1 MILIPGDNLRK
12 KDSNSYEKDS
22 NYYSKYILLVKEDK
36 TTRLFGYYMPEVN
49 DIIIGKVIDVLSNGW
64 IIDINSPYLGKLSLK
79 EIGVDPN
86 DLYTYGDY
94 ILCQIVR
101 MTKNKLID
109 LEIKKKEKL
118 NDGLILKVD
127 PVRIPR
133 LIGKNSSML
142 NLIKEYLKTDI
153 IIGKN
158 GRIYL
163 NGNINDISKAVDIIR
178 FIINNSYK
186 SGLTEKVK
194 EILENNRN
202 GEEI

>member
-22 NYYSKYILLVKEDK
+22 NYYSKYILLIKEDK

-79 EIGVDPN
+79 EIGIDPN

-142 NLIKEYLKTDI
+142 NLIKEYLKIDI

-163 NGNINDISKAVDIIR
+163 NGNINNVSKAVDIIR

-194 EILENNRN
+194 EILENK
-202 GEEI
+202 

>member
-1 MILIPGDNLRK
+1 MILIPGDSLKK
-12 KDSNSYEKDS
+12 KDINSYERE
-22 NYYSKYILLVKEDK
+22 NNNYSKYILLVNEDK

-49 DIIIGKVIDVLSNGW
+49 DIVIGKVIDVLSNGW
-64 IIDINSPYLGKLSLK
+64 IIDINSPYVGKLSLK
-79 EIGVDPN
+79 DTGVDPS

-94 ILCQIVR
+94 ILCQIVK

-127 PVRIPR
+127 PARIPR

-142 NLIKEYLKTDI
+142 NLIKEYLKIDI

-158 GRIYL
+158 GRVYL
-163 NGNINDISKAVDIIR
+163 NGDINNVLKAVDIIK

-186 SGLTEKVK
+186 RGLTEKVK
-194 EILENNRN
+194 EILENK
-202 GEEI
+202 

>member
-1 MILIPGDNLRK
+1 MILIPGDNIRK
-12 KDSNSYEKDS
+12 KDSNSYEIDN

-127 PVRIPR
+127 PARIPR

-142 NLIKEYLKTDI
+142 NLIKEYLKIDI

-163 NGNINDISKAVDIIR
+163 NGSINDVYKAIDIIR

-194 EILENNRN
+194 EILENK
-202 GEEI
+202 

>member
-12 KDSNSYEKDS
+12 KDSNSYERNN

-64 IIDINSPYLGKLSLK
+64 LIDINSPYLGKLPLK

-142 NLIKEYLKTDI
+142 NLIKEYLKIDI

-163 NGNINDISKAVDIIR
+163 NGNINDVSKAVDIIR
-178 FIINNSYK
+178 FVINNSYK

-194 EILENNRN
+194 EILENK
-202 GEEI
+202 

>member
-1 MILIPGDNLRK
+1 MILIPGDNLKK
-12 KDSNSYEKDS
+12 KDINSYEREN
-22 NYYSKYILLVKEDK
+22 NYYSKYIVLVNEDK

-64 IIDINSPYLGKLSLK
+64 LVDINSPYVGKLSLK
-79 EIGVDPN
+79 DTGVDPN

-127 PVRIPR
+127 PARIPR

-142 NLIKEYLKTDI
+142 NLIKEYLKIDI

-163 NGNINDISKAVDIIR
+163 NGNVNDILKAVDIIR
-178 FIINNSYK
+178 FVINNSYK
-186 SGLTEKVK
+186 RGLTEKVK
-194 EILENNRN
+194 EILENK
-202 GEEI
+202 

>member
-1 MILIPGDNLRK
+1 MILIPGDSLKK
-12 KDSNSYEKDS
+12 KDINSYEREN
-22 NYYSKYILLVKEDK
+22 NYYSKYILLLNEDK
-36 TTRLFGYYMPEVN
+36 TTRLFGYYIPEVN
-49 DIIIGKVIDVLSNGW
+49 DIVIGKVIDVLSNAW
-64 IIDINSPYLGKLSLK
+64 IIDINSPYMGKLSLK
-79 EIGVDPN
+79 DIGTDPN

-101 MTKNKLID
+101 ITKNKLID
-109 LEIKKKEKL
+109 LDIKKKEKL

-127 PVRIPR
+127 PARIPR

-142 NLIKEYLKTDI
+142 NLIKEYLKIDI

-163 NGNINDISKAVDIIR
+163 NGNINDVSKAVDIIR

-186 SGLTEKVK
+186 RGLTEKVK
-194 EILENNRN
+194 EILENK
-202 GEEI
+202 

>member
-1 MILIPGDNLRK
+1 MILIPGDSLKK
-12 KDSNSYEKDS
+12 KDINSYEREN
-22 NYYSKYILLVKEDK
+22 NYYSKYILLVNEDK
-36 TTRLFGYYMPEVN
+36 TTRLFGYYMPEVD
-49 DIIIGKVIDVLSNGW
+49 DIVIGKVIDVLSNGW
-64 IIDINSPYLGKLSLK
+64 IVDINSPYMGKLSLK
-79 EIGVDPN
+79 DIGTDPN

-94 ILCQIVR
+94 ILCQIVKV
-101 MTKNKLID
+101 TKNKLID

-127 PVRIPR
+127 PARIPR

-142 NLIKEYLKTDI
+142 NLIKENLKIDI

-163 NGNINDISKAVDIIR
+163 NGDVKDVSKAVDIIR

-186 SGLTEKVK
+186 MGLTEKVK
-194 EILENNRN
+194 EILENK
-202 GEEI
+202 

>member
-1 MILIPGDNLRK
+1 MILIPGDSLKK
-12 KDSNSYEKDS
+12 KDINSYEREN
-22 NYYSKYILLVKEDK
+22 NYYSKYILLVNEDK
-36 TTRLFGYYMPEVN
+36 TTKLFGYYMPEVN

-64 IIDINSPYLGKLSLK
+64 LIDINSPYVGKLSLK
-79 EIGVDPN
+79 EVGTDPN

-94 ILCQIVR
+94 ILCQIIK

-109 LEIKKKEKL
+109 LDIKKKEKL

-127 PVRIPR
+127 PARIPR

-142 NLIKEYLKTDI
+142 NLIKEYLKIDI

-163 NGNINDISKAVDIIR
+163 NGNINDVSKAVDIIR
-178 FIINNSYK
+178 FVINNSYK
-186 SGLTEKVK
+186 RGLTEKVK
-194 EILENNRN
+194 EILENK
-202 GEEI
+202 

>member
-1 MILIPGDNLRK
+1 MILIPGNSLKK
-12 KDSNSYEKDS
+12 KDINSYEREN
-22 NYYSKYILLVKEDK
+22 NYYSKYILLVNEDK
-36 TTRLFGYYMPEVN
+36 TTRLFGYYMPEVD
-49 DIIIGKVIDVLSNGW
+49 DIVIGKVIDVLSNGW
-64 IIDINSPYLGKLSLK
+64 IVDINSPYMGKLSLK
-79 EIGVDPN
+79 DIGTDPN

-109 LEIKKKEKL
+109 LDIKKKEKL

-127 PVRIPR
+127 PARIPR

-142 NLIKEYLKTDI
+142 NLIKEYLKIDI

-163 NGNINDISKAVDIIR
+163 NGNVNNVSKAVDIIR

-186 SGLTEKVK
+186 RGLTEKVK
-194 EILENNRN
+194 EILENK
-202 GEEI
+202 

>member
-1 MILIPGDNLRK
+1 MILIPGDSLK
-12 KDSNSYEKDS
+12 KKNINSYEREN
-22 NYYSKYILLVKEDK
+22 NYYSKYVLLVNEDK
-36 TTRLFGYYMPEVN
+36 TTRLFGYYIPEVN
-49 DIIIGKVIDVLSNGW
+49 DVVIGKVIDVLSNLW
-64 IIDINSPYLGKLSLK
+64 IIDINSPYMGKLSLK
-79 EIGVDPN
+79 DIGTDPN

-94 ILCQIVR
+94 ILCQIVKV
-101 MTKNKLID
+101 TKNKLID

-127 PVRIPR
+127 PAKIPR

-142 NLIKEYLKTDI
+142 NLIKENLKIDI

-163 NGNINDISKAVDIIR
+163 NGDVKDVSKAVDIIR

-186 SGLTEKVK
+186 MGLTEKVK
-194 EILENNRN
+194 EILENK
-202 GEEI
+202 

>member
-1 MILIPGDNLRK
+1 MILIPGDSLKK
-12 KDSNSYEKDS
+12 KDINSYEREN
-22 NYYSKYILLVKEDK
+22 NYYSKYILLLNEDK
-36 TTRLFGYYMPEVN
+36 TTRLFGYYIPEVN
-49 DIIIGKVIDVLSNGW
+49 DIVIGKVIDVLSNAW
-64 IIDINSPYLGKLSLK
+64 IIDINSPYMGKLSLK
-79 EIGVDPN
+79 DIGTDPN

-94 ILCQIVR
+94 ILCQIVK

-109 LEIKKKEKL
+109 LDIKKKEKL

-127 PVRIPR
+127 PARIPR

-142 NLIKEYLKTDI
+142 NLIKEYLKIDI

-163 NGNINDISKAVDIIR
+163 NGNVNNVSKAVDIIR

-186 SGLTEKVK
+186 RGLTEKVK
-194 EILENNRN
+194 EILENK
-202 GEEI
+202 

>member
-12 KDSNSYEKDS
+12 KDINSYERDN

-127 PVRIPR
+127 PARIPR

-142 NLIKEYLKTDI
+142 NLIKEYLKIDI

-163 NGNINDISKAVDIIR
+163 NGSINDVYKAVDIIR

-194 EILENNRN
+194 EILENK
-202 GEEI
+202 

>member
-12 KDSNSYEKDS
+12 KDSNSYEIDN

-127 PVRIPR
+127 PARIPR

-142 NLIKEYLKTDI
+142 NLIKEYLKIDI

-163 NGNINDISKAVDIIR
+163 NGSINDVYKAIDIIR

-194 EILENNRN
+194 EILENK
-202 GEEI
+202 

>member
-1 MILIPGDNLRK
+1 MILIPGDSLKK
-12 KDSNSYEKDS
+12 KDINSYEREN
-22 NYYSKYILLVKEDK
+22 NYYSKYILLLNEDK
-36 TTRLFGYYMPEVN
+36 TTRLFGYYIPEVN
-49 DIIIGKVIDVLSNGW
+49 DIVIGKVIDVLSNAW
-64 IIDINSPYLGKLSLK
+64 IIDINSPYMGKLSLK
-79 EIGVDPN
+79 DIGTDPN

-94 ILCQIVR
+94 ILCQIVK

-109 LEIKKKEKL
+109 LDIKKKEKL

-127 PVRIPR
+127 PARIPR

-142 NLIKEYLKTDI
+142 NLIKEYLKIDI

-163 NGNINDISKAVDIIR
+163 NGNVNKVSKAVDIIR

-186 SGLTEKVK
+186 RGLTEKVK
-194 EILENNRN
+194 EILENK
-202 GEEI
+202 

>member
-12 KDSNSYEKDS
+12 KDSNSYEKS
-22 NYYSKYILLVKEDK
+22 NNYYSKYILLVKEDK

-142 NLIKEYLKTDI
+142 NLIKEYLKIDI

-194 EILENNRN
+194 GILENNRN

>member
-1 MILIPGDNLRK
+1 MILIPGDSLKK
-12 KDSNSYEKDS
+12 KDINSYEREN
-22 NYYSKYILLVKEDK
+22 NYYSKYILLLNEDK

-49 DIIIGKVIDVLSNGW
+49 DIVIGKVIDVLSNGW
-64 IIDINSPYLGKLSLK
+64 LVDINSPYVGKLSLK
-79 EIGVDPN
+79 DIGIDPN

-109 LEIKKKEKL
+109 LDIKKKEKL

-127 PVRIPR
+127 PARIPR
-133 LIGKNSSML
+133 VIGKNSSML
-142 NLIKEYLKTDI
+142 NLIKEYLKIDI

-163 NGNINDISKAVDIIR
+163 NGNVNDVSKAVDIIR

-186 SGLTEKVK
+186 RGLTEKVK
-194 EILENNRN
+194 EILENK
-202 GEEI
+202 

>member
-1 MILIPGDNLRK
+1 MILIPGDNLKK
-12 KDSNSYEKDS
+12 KDINSYEREN
-22 NYYSKYILLVKEDK
+22 NYYSKYILLVNEDK

-49 DIIIGKVIDVLSNGW
+49 DIVIGKVIDVLSNGW
-64 IIDINSPYLGKLSLK
+64 IIDINSPYVGKLSLK
-79 EIGVDPN
+79 DSGVDPS

-94 ILCQIVR
+94 ILCQIVKI
-101 MTKNKLID
+101 TKNKLID

-127 PVRIPR
+127 PARIPR

-142 NLIKEYLKTDI
+142 NLIKEKLRIDI

-163 NGNINDISKAVDIIR
+163 NGDINNVSKAVDIIR
-178 FIINNSYK
+178 FVINNSYK
-186 SGLTEKVK
+186 RGLTEKVK
-194 EILENNRN
+194 EILENK
-202 GEEI
+202 

>member
-1 MILIPGDNLRK
+1 MILIPGDNLKK
-12 KDSNSYEKDS
+12 KDNNSYEREN
-22 NYYSKYILLVKEDK
+22 NYYSKYILLVNEDK

-49 DIIIGKVIDVLSNGW
+49 DIVIGKVIDVLSNGW
-64 IIDINSPYLGKLSLK
+64 LVDINSPYIGKLSLK
-79 EIGVDPN
+79 DIGMDPN
-86 DLYTYGDY
+86 DIYTYGDY

-109 LEIKKKEKL
+109 LDIKKKEKL

-127 PVRIPR
+127 PARIPR
-133 LIGKNSSML
+133 VIGKNSSML
-142 NLIKEYLKTDI
+142 NLIKQYLKIDI

-163 NGNINDISKAVDIIR
+163 NGDINEVSKAVDIIR

-186 SGLTEKVK
+186 RGLTEKVK
-194 EILENNRN
+194 EILENK
-202 GEEI
+202 

>member
-1 MILIPGDNLRK
+1 MILIPGDNLKK
-12 KDSNSYEKDS
+12 KDINSYEREN
-22 NYYSKYILLVKEDK
+22 NYYSKYILLVNEDK

-49 DIIIGKVIDVLSNGW
+49 DIVIGKVIDVLSNGW
-64 IIDINSPYLGKLSLK
+64 IVDINSPYVGKLSLK
-79 EIGVDPN
+79 DIGKDPN

-94 ILCQIVR
+94 ILCQIVK

-109 LEIKKKEKL
+109 LDIKKKEKL

-127 PVRIPR
+127 PARIPR
-133 LIGKNSSML
+133 VIGKNSSML
-142 NLIKEYLKTDI
+142 NLIKQYLKIDI

-163 NGNINDISKAVDIIR
+163 NGDVNEVSKAVDIIR

-186 SGLTEKVK
+186 RGLTEKVK
-194 EILENNRN
+194 EILENK
-202 GEEI
+202 

>member
-1 MILIPGDNLRK
+1 MILIPGDSLKK
-12 KDSNSYEKDS
+12 KDINSYEREN
-22 NYYSKYILLVKEDK
+22 NYYSKYILLVNEDK
-36 TTRLFGYYMPEVN
+36 TTKLFGYYMPEVN
-49 DIIIGKVIDVLSNGW
+49 DIVIGKVIDVLSNGW
-64 IIDINSPYLGKLSLK
+64 LIDINSPYVGKLSLK
-79 EIGVDPN
+79 DTGIDPN

-94 ILCQIVR
+94 ILCQIVK

-127 PVRIPR
+127 PARIPR

-142 NLIKEYLKTDI
+142 NLIKEGLKIDI

-158 GRIYL
+158 GRVYL
-163 NGNINDISKAVDIIR
+163 NGDINNVLKAVDIIK

-186 SGLTEKVK
+186 RGLTEKVK
-194 EILENNRN
+194 EILENK
-202 GEEI
+202 

>member
-1 MILIPGDNLRK
+1 MILIPGDNIRK
-12 KDSNSYEKDS
+12 KDSNSYERDN

-127 PVRIPR
+127 PARIPR

-142 NLIKEYLKTDI
+142 NLIKEYLKIDI

-163 NGNINDISKAVDIIR
+163 NGSINDVYKAVDIIR

-194 EILENNRN
+194 EILENK
-202 GEEI
+202 

>member
-12 KDSNSYEKDS
+12 KDSNSYERNN

-64 IIDINSPYLGKLSLK
+64 LIDINSPYLGKLSLK

-142 NLIKEYLKTDI
+142 NLIKEYLKIDI

-163 NGNINDISKAVDIIR
+163 NGNISDVSKAVDIIR

-194 EILENNRN
+194 EILENK
-202 GEEI
+202 

>member
-1 MILIPGDNLRK
+1 MILIPGDNLKK
-12 KDSNSYEKDS
+12 KDINSYEREN
-22 NYYSKYILLVKEDK
+22 NYYSKYIVLVNEDK

-49 DIIIGKVIDVLSNGW
+49 DIVIGKVIDVLSNGW
-64 IIDINSPYLGKLSLK
+64 LVDINSPYVGKLSLK
-79 EIGVDPN
+79 DTGVDPN

-94 ILCQIVR
+94 ILCQIIK

-127 PVRIPR
+127 PARIPR

-142 NLIKEYLKTDI
+142 NLIKEYLKIDI

-163 NGNINDISKAVDIIR
+163 NGNINDILKAVDIIR
-178 FIINNSYK
+178 FVINNSYK
-186 SGLTEKVK
+186 RGLTEKVK
-194 EILENNRN
+194 EILENK
-202 GEEI
+202 

>member
-1 MILIPGDNLRK
+1 MILIPGDSLKK
-12 KDSNSYEKDS
+12 KDINSYERD
-22 NYYSKYILLVKEDK
+22 NNNYSKYILLVNEDK
-36 TTRLFGYYMPEVN
+36 TARLFGYYMPEVN

-64 IIDINSPYLGKLSLK
+64 IVDINSPYVGKLSLK
-79 EIGVDPN
+79 DTGVDPN

-94 ILCQIVR
+94 ILCQIVK

-127 PVRIPR
+127 PARIPR

-142 NLIKEYLKTDI
+142 NLIKEYLKIDI

-163 NGNINDISKAVDIIR
+163 NGDINNILKAVDIIR
-178 FIINNSYK
+178 FVINNSYK
-186 SGLTEKVK
+186 RGLTEKVK
-194 EILENNRN
+194 EILENK
-202 GEEI
+202 

>member
-12 KDSNSYEKDS
+12 KDSNSYERDN

-127 PVRIPR
+127 PARIPR

-142 NLIKEYLKTDI
+142 NLIKEYLKIDI

-163 NGNINDISKAVDIIR
+163 NGSINDVYKAVDIIR

-194 EILENNRN
+194 EILENK
-202 GEEI
+202 

>member
-1 MILIPGDNLRK
+1 MILIPGDSLKK
-12 KDSNSYEKDS
+12 KDINSYERE
-22 NYYSKYILLVKEDK
+22 NNNYSKYILLVNEDK

-49 DIIIGKVIDVLSNGW
+49 DIVIGKVIDVLSNGW
-64 IIDINSPYLGKLSLK
+64 LVDINSPYVGKLSLK
-79 EIGVDPN
+79 DIGTDPN

-94 ILCQIVR
+94 ILCQIIK

-109 LEIKKKEKL
+109 LDIKKKEKL

-127 PVRIPR
+127 PARIPR

-142 NLIKEYLKTDI
+142 NLIKEYLKIDI

-163 NGNINDISKAVDIIR
+163 NGNVNDVSKAVDIIR
-178 FIINNSYK
+178 FVINNSYK
-186 SGLTEKVK
+186 RGLTEKVK
-194 EILENNRN
+194 EILENK
-202 GEEI
+202 